1 MMANSH
7 KLWRWTR
14 VAGWMALATTSWAAD
29 KDQKLKAAWIYV
41 SPVGDMGF
49 TFGHDAARKNLA
61 AKYPWL
67 TTVYA
72 EAVPESNVD
81 RFLARY
87 VVEQKVDVVF
97 TCSFGFMDGTV
108 AAAKKFRNKM
118 FFHCAGFKREA
129 NSGNYW
135 GDLYQTYYLNGLMAG
150 ALTKSGKV
158 GYVAAHPIPEVV
170 RHINAYALGVRA
182 ANPKAEVQVR
192 WLFAWYDPAKA
203 REAAEALIAAGCDA
217 LAFTEDTAT
226 VVQVAEEYTKK
237 GKPVYSFSHYSPMK
251 QFAPESVVSGQLM
264 DWTPLYEEIV
274 TKIHS
279 GALTSKN
286 LQDVDYWWLM
296 HDGVAHVGTKFG
308 EPINP
313 KFVEPLKAATANDP
327 ALGKVSV
334 YDLVFKRIEQMKA
347 APVQFDPFTGPIKDN
362 AGTLRLKDGQRAT
375 LKELT
380 TIDWLVE
387 GVVGKL
393 PR

>member
-1 MMANSH
+1 MRVKH
-7 KLWRWTR
+7 RLWRWMIVVSLI
-14 VAGWMALATTSWAAD
+14 VAATMPAQAD
-29 KDQKLKAAWIYV
+29 EQKLKAAWIYV

-49 TFGHDAARKNLA
+49 TSGHDQARKNLA
-61 AKYPWL
+61 AKFPWL

-72 EAVPESNVD
+72 EAVPESDVD

-87 VVEQKVDVVF
+87 VVEQNVDVVF
-97 TCSFGFMDGTV
+97 TCSFGFMDGTI
-108 AAAKKFRNKM
+108 AAAKKFPNKM
-118 FFHCAGFKREA
+118 FFHCAGFKREP

-150 ALTKSGKV
+150 ALTRSGKV

-170 RHINAYALGVRA
+170 RHINAFALGVRA
-182 ANPKAEVQVR
+182 ANPKAEVHIR

-203 REAAEALIAAGCDA
+203 REAAEALVAEDCDA
-217 LAFTEDTAT
+217 LAFTEDSAT

-251 QFAPESVVSGQLM
+251 QFGPDSVVSGQLM
-264 DWTPLYEEIV
+264 DWTPLYEDIL

-279 GALTSKN
+279 GALTTNN
-286 LQDVDYWWLM
+286 LQDVDYFWLM
-296 HDGVAHVGTKFG
+296 REGVAQIGTQFR

-313 KFVEPLKAATANDP
+313 KFANPLKAAMVGN
-327 ALGKVSV
+327 VSA
-334 YDLVFKRIEQMKA
+334 YDLVFQRIDEMKA
-347 APVQFDPFTGPIKDN
+347 LTFDPFTGPIKDN
-362 AGTLRLKDGQRAT
+362 TGTLRLKDGQRAT

-380 TIDWLVE
+380 TIDWFVE
-387 GVVGKL
+387 GVAGKV